1 MKYSEKILSIFFVF
15 LISMMFVKSMVN
27 ILKFVDEIKNQ
38 PHKIII
44 EVCPTK
50 SEEYFNKFEDRGYLF
65 ALYRYKSMGEK
76 CKK

>member
-1 MKYSEKILSIFFVF
+1 MTYSEKILSIFFVF
-15 LISMMFVKSMVN
+15 LIFMMFVKSMVN
-27 ILKFVDEIKNQ
+27 MLKFVDEIKNQ
-38 PHKIII
+38 PPKIDI

-76 CKK
+76 CKE